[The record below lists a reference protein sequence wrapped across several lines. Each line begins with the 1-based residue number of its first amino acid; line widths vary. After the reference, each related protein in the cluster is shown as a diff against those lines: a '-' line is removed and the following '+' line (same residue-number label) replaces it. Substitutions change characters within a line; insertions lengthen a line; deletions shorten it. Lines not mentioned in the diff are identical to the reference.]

1 VLIIKL
7 KQGDSLFVVYVGQI
21 NNTSTR
27 GGEHMA
33 VKVFI
38 KRKVVAEEL
47 APKLDALLRKMR
59 VLTLNRKGYISG
71 ETFNQIDQ
79 PGVSLV
85 ISSWQTLDDWRE
97 WTLSKERCELQEQ
110 IDKLLGQPTTYE
122 IFENV

>member
-1 VLIIKL
+1 
-7 KQGDSLFVVYVGQI
+7 
-21 NNTSTR
+21 
-27 GGEHMA
+27 MA

-38 KRKVVAEEL
+38 KRKVAAEGL

-122 IFENV
+122 VFENV